1 MSIPRNQHDDEI
13 LAREG
18 ARKEGQPPRKRR
30 ETKEPM
36 TLKERVWRILEM
48 AQAGDR
54 FSRAF
59 DAFIFVLIV
68 LNVLAVIFGTVTEVQ
83 RRFGTYLEYFEI
95 ASVAVFSLE
104 YVARLWACTT
114 EPAYAHPL
122 LGRLRFGLTPLA
134 LIDLLAIL
142 PFYLPFIG
150 ADLRLLRMI
159 RLFRAVKLVRYME
172 SLQLMGRVI
181 RSKKEELIATLA
193 VLLLLLI
200 LTSSLMYYVEHP
212 VQPEVFPDIPA
223 SMWWAV
229 ATLTTVG
236 YGDAYPISSLG
247 KILGSVA
254 AILGI
259 GLFALPTAILGSG
272 FLEELQKRKERHV
285 CPHCGKP
292 PT

>member
-1 MSIPRNQHDDEI
+1 MSIPRNQHDEI
-13 LAREG
+13 LARERP
-18 ARKEGQPPRKRR
+18 AEEGTTTPAAQDRGHL
-30 ETKEPM
+30 
-36 TLKERVWRILEM
+36 TLKERVWRILET

-54 FSRAF
+54 FSRVF
-59 DAFIFVLIV
+59 DAFILVLIV
-68 LNVLAVIFGTVTEVQ
+68 LNVLAVILGTVTEVQ
-83 RRFGTYLEYFEI
+83 QRFGTFLGYFEI
-95 ASVAVFSLE
+95 ASVVVFSLE
-104 YVARLWACTT
+104 YAARLWSCTT

-122 LGRLRFGLTPLA
+122 RGRLRFGLTPLA

-150 ADLRLLRMI
+150 VDLRLLRMI
-159 RLFRAVKLVRYME
+159 RLFRVVKLVRYME

-212 VQPEVFPDIPA
+212 AQPEVFPDIPA

-236 YGDAYPISSLG
+236 YGDAYPITSLG
-247 KILGSVA
+247 KIFGSMA

-272 FLEELQKRKERHV
+272 FLEELQKRKERHI

-292 PT
+292 PV